1 MNRQLT
7 LGSLFDGIGGFPY
20 AASFYGINA
29 LWASEIVPECVSV
42 TKRHFPDM
50 AHVGDI
56 TKLDGHTLPPVDII
70 TFGSPCQDLS
80 VASGK
85 RLGLAGERSGL
96 FLEAI
101 RIIREMQEA
110 TNGEYPKFALWE
122 NVPGALSSSGRRD
135 FKAVLEAFTE
145 TEVPM
150 PRSGQWANAG
160 MVRGRG
166 VDLAWCVYDAQ
177 HFGTAQRRRRIFLV
191 ADFRAERAG
200 EILFVPKSLSGYFAA
215 GGTPRQGLAAYA
227 QDGIGAAGAGID
239 GYNAQLTGDVAA
251 TLGTNCGMSTGRNG
265 VVEILNDQGGNSI
278 SVEKGGVSP
287 TLRSQTHGNLPI
299 TAYSIQGSM
308 IGRTDGNGPQG
319 DGINENVSFTLNT
332 IGRHAICMET
342 EQEEQPP
349 LVAAGFDLQQITS
362 KTNRSTLKPVQ
373 PTLCGAGSPHVVT
386 APGSMAEFAP
396 DAMVGINGNLAGT
409 LLASYCKGTG
419 MRCGLERDVVLCA
432 ASGQSKAEIFE
443 ELSPTLNCTSE
454 QPYIVKPGDVGQVEA
469 IEAHPQ
475 IAPICMGT
483 AQANASV
490 LDDQSPT
497 LTCAHGQAPILIHP
511 EIAGTLCASG
521 AGLSR
526 PAGQGN
532 ELDFCV
538 VSAGFK
544 HKASSQ
550 AGSLGYQEET
560 APTLLAGQQGAV
572 MKAYVI
578 GAYHSGGML
587 SDNPKS
593 GFYEAGTSRT
603 LDLNGGN
610 PCCNQGGVAVV
621 EGADDPKEQAT
632 AVDCRNLRETDEVS
646 GTLLAKAASGGYSL
660 NYQNPV
666 RTGLCVRRLTP
677 TEAERLQGYPDG
689 WTEYG
694 EDGKPVSDT
703 KRYQMLGNSVAVPCV
718 AYIMQGIRDAVS
730 REDA

>member
-1 MNRQLT
+1 MKTDQLT

-20 AASFYGINA
+20 AASFYGIRP

-42 TKRHFPDM
+42 TKKHFPDM
-50 AHVGDI
+50 EHVGDI
-56 TKLDGHTLPPVDII
+56 TKLHGGKLPPVDII

-122 NVPGALSSSGRRD
+122 NVPGALSSSSRRD
-135 FKAVLEAFTE
+135 FKAVLEAFTDA
-145 TEVPM
+145 EVPM
-150 PRSGQWANAG
+150 PGSGRWANAG

-177 HFGTAQRRRRIFLV
+177 YFGTAQRRRRIFLI
-191 ADFRAERAG
+191 ADFRGERSG

-215 GGTPRQGLAAYA
+215 GGTPRQGPAAYA
-227 QDGIGAAGAGID
+227 QSGAGTAGAGID
-239 GYNAQLTGDVAA
+239 GYNAQLTGHVAA

-265 VVEILNDQGGNSI
+265 VIEMPDGMGAAVPAISMRIRCGCEGGGKGPLLQIEKSGTLATGNDQYLFAPKNAVEILNDQGGDSL

-299 TAYSIQGSM
+299 TAYAIQGSM
-308 IGRTDGNGPQG
+308 IGRADGNGPQG

-332 IGRHAICMET
+332 IDRHAVCMAT
-342 EQEEQPP
+342 GQDEQPP
-349 LVAAGFDLQQITS
+349 TVAAGFDLQQITS

-386 APGSMAEFAP
+386 APLCMA
-396 DAMVGINGNLAGT
+396 T
-409 LLASYCKGTG
+409 
-419 MRCGLERDVVLCA
+419 
-432 ASGQSKAEIFE
+432 GQSNAEIME
-443 ELSPTLNCTSE
+443 EKSPTLVAGHE
-454 QPYIVKPGDVGQVEA
+454 QPIVT
-469 IEAHPQ
+469 HPQ
-475 IAPICMGT
+475 
-483 AQANASV
+483 
-490 LDDQSPT
+490 
-497 LTCAHGQAPILIHP
+497 
-511 EIAGTLCASG
+511 IAGTLCASG

-544 HKASSQ
+544 HKAGSQ
-550 AGSLGYQEET
+550 SGSIGFQEET
-560 APTLLAGQQGAV
+560 APTLLAGQQSAV

-587 SDNPKS
+587 SDNPQS
-593 GFYEAGTSRT
+593 GFYEADTSRT

-610 PCCNQGGVAVV
+610 PCCNQGGMAVV
-621 EGADDPKEQAT
+621 EGADGPEAA

-689 WTEYG
+689 WTETG
-694 EDGKPVSDT
+694 ADGRAISDT

-718 AYIMQGIRDAVS
+718 AYIMQGIRDAVGG
-730 REDA
+730 E